1 MKYFVI
7 IVLCCCCIELSY
19 QRYLLRNDING
30 QQQHDIVK
38 RDLAD
43 DFFDKIVEKGKSF
56 FVDDDEAKHDSDA
69 TVNHNNNGD
78 NAKFDNDEHKHDS
91 DGTVNHDS
99 NDKFDND
106 RRDDNTNTHSNVDNT
121 DHSSSSSKLH
131 VATKSDDNDD
141 FISEET
147 LKRILAKV
155 VAYASSSDSDNQE
168 HSDGSSTDSVKHD
181 GSDSESDAMLDKLGN
196 ILIKEGIKIGVA
208 ELASSFL
215 GKK

>member
-1 MKYFVI
+1 MKSVLVI
-7 IVLCCCCIELSY
+7 VIFCCCIELSY

-30 QQQHDIVK
+30 QQHDIVK

-56 FVDDDEAKHDSDA
+56 FVDDDEAKHDSDT
-69 TVNHNNNGD
+69 TVNHDNNGD
-78 NAKFDNDEHKHDS
+78 SAKFNNDEHKHDS
-91 DGTVNHDS
+91 DGSSVNHDF

-106 RRDDNTNTHSNVDNT
+106 RRDDNTNTHSNVDNI
-121 DHSSSSSKLH
+121 DHSSSNSKSH
-131 VATKSDDNDD
+131 VSTKSDDNDD

-155 VAYASSSDSDNQE
+155 VAYASSNDSDNQE
-168 HSDGSSTDSVKHD
+168 QSDGSNTDSVKHD

>member
-1 MKYFVI
+1 MKSLFVI
-7 IVLCCCCIELSY
+7 ALLCCCIELSY
-19 QRYLLRNDING
+19 QRYLLKNDING

-69 TVNHNNNGD
+69 TVNHDNNGD
-78 NAKFDNDEHKHDS
+78 NSKVDNNEHKHNS
-91 DGTVNHDS
+91 DATVNHDS

-106 RRDDNTNTHSNVDNT
+106 RRDDNTNTHSNIDNT
-121 DHSSSSSKLH
+121 DHSSSSGSKSH
-131 VATKSDDNDD
+131 VSTKSDDNDD

-155 VAYASSSDSDNQE
+155 VAYASNDSDNQE
-168 HSDGSSTDSVKHD
+168 HSDGSNTDSVKHD
-181 GSDSESDAMLDKLGN
+181 GSDSDSDAMLDKLGN